1 MAPPAS
7 DPLMSENEY
16 LLTKY
21 PKNPEKDRGSIL
33 QIYDIIKLKELLGK

>member
-1 MAPPAS
+1 MEYYMAPPAS
-7 DPLMSENEY
+7 DPLMKSENEY

-33 QIYDIIKLKELLGK
+33 EIYDIIK